1 MDALRNG
8 LILFTERYEACV
20 EFYARTLALS
30 IWFSK
35 PELTCFRFGQSYL
48 MIEHGGVAAAGE
60 KSPAQSPLV
69 LRVNV
74 PNIEAACAT
83 LRERGV
89 LDANVTRYAWG
100 SIVHFLDPD
109 GNSVQLCEWPKR
121 DAIPPF

>member
-1 MDALRNG
+1 M
-8 LILFTERYEACV
+8 V
-20 EFYARTLALS
+20 EWLPPAR
-30 IWFSK
+30 
-35 PELTCFRFGQSYL
+35 
-48 MIEHGGVAAAGE
+48 

-89 LDANVTRYAWG
+89 KDANVTHHAWG

-109 GNSVQLCEWPKR
+109 GNSVQLCEWPNR